1 MGLQPLER
9 RNGVRACLGK
19 GPIFINQRLRG
30 DNLMKKVVWT
40 LGVLFFAAA
49 LLTLTGPAK
58 AEMYIEGYLGG
69 SGASCLTTDVTAHFP
84 DDPDDSAKIKTSN
97 QGRAAVIGGLKIG
110 TWFVP
115 TGFLGYN
122 YPDWMKY
129 FGFYTD
135 FSFHRLDTRREQHKG
150 RDYDNGNLVG
160 NFDFDFQSEGTVA
173 TWAFMFAAR
182 YGFFPDS
189 EVPFGRLQP
198 YVAVGPAIMFSTQ
211 SPNIKFNGGS
221 EIEPGSAG
229 SVDIALAVDAGVRY
243 MCLKNV
249 SIDLSFKYR
258 YANPSYSYSGW
269 DSTPGFGRTT
279 FTYSPTYNLLSGQL
293 GVAYH
298 F

>member
-1 MGLQPLER
+1 
-9 RNGVRACLGK
+9 
-19 GPIFINQRLRG
+19 
-30 DNLMKKVVWT
+30 MKKAVWT
-40 LGVLFFAAA
+40 LGVLFLAAA
-49 LLTLTGPAK
+49 LLTLPGPAQ
-58 AEMYIEGYLGG
+58 AEMYLEGYIGANTAASFDKGVAIDDNLLPGTVATGTLPGG
-69 SGASCLTTDVTAHFP
+69 P
-84 DDPDDSAKIKTSN
+84 N
-97 QGRAAVIGGLKIG
+97 AAVIGGLKLG

-115 TGFLGYN
+115 TGFLGYS

-135 FSFHRLDTRREQHKG
+135 FSFHRLDARQQQFTLSPAPGIEG
-150 RDYDNGNLVG
+150 TPFGA
-160 NFDFDFQSEGTVA
+160 DFKSEGTVA

-211 SPNIKFNGGS
+211 RPSISAPGMEGG
-221 EIEPGSAG
+221 EIFSAG
-229 SVDIALAVDAGVRY
+229 SADSTDICLAVDTGLRY

-249 SIDLSFKYR
+249 SVDLSFKYR
-258 YANPSYSYSGW
+258 YAHPSYKYSMDVGGGEII
-269 DSTPGFGRTT
+269 ST
-279 FTYSPTYNLLSGQL
+279 TYSPTLNLFSFQL

>member
-1 MGLQPLER
+1 M
-9 RNGVRACLGK
+9 AYLGI
-19 GPIFINQRLRG
+19 GRVLVNQRLRG
-30 DNLMKKVVWT
+30 DNMNKKAFGF
-40 LGVLFFAAA
+40 LGVLFLAAA
-49 LLTLTGPAK
+49 LLTLSGPAK
-58 AEMYIEGYLGG
+58 AEMYVEGYLGG
-69 SGASCLTTDVTAHFP
+69 VTAGDLGSSSTLNTPYTQTIH
-84 DDPDDSAKIKTSN
+84 DDFDFTMNFSGKGNLPGGPN
-97 QGRAAVIGGLKIG
+97 AAVIGGLKIG

-135 FSFHRLDTRREQHKG
+135 FSFHRLDVRNRQFGGQLYINNVLSDT
-150 RDYDNGNLVG
+150 VPC
-160 NFDFDFQSEGTVA
+160 DFKSEGTVA

-182 YGFFPDS
+182 YGFLPDS

-198 YVAVGPAIMFSTQ
+198 YVAVGPAIMWSTQ
-211 SPNIKFNGGS
+211 QPKLMVDNNNYGVS
-221 EIEPGSAG
+221 PGS
-229 SVDIALAVDAGVRY
+229 SSSTNIALAVDAGLRY

-258 YANPSYSYSGW
+258 YAHPSYEFSGI
-269 DSTPGFGRTT
+269 DSTLMGTTTGR
-279 FTYSPTYNLLSGQL
+279 FKYEPTYNLFSGQV

>member
-1 MGLQPLER
+1 
-9 RNGVRACLGK
+9 
-19 GPIFINQRLRG
+19 
-30 DNLMKKVVWT
+30 MKKAVWT
-40 LGVLFFAAA
+40 LGIVLLAAG
-49 LLTLTGPAK
+49 LLTLPGPAR
-58 AEMYIEGYLGG
+58 AEMYLEGYLGG
-69 SGASCLTTDVTAHFP
+69 NTASSFDRSVRITNNADPADFVTANLP
-84 DDPDDSAKIKTSN
+84 GGPN
-97 QGRAAVIGGLKIG
+97 AAVIAGLKLG

-135 FSFHRLDTRREQHKG
+135 FSFHRLDARRQQFG
-150 RDYDNGNLVG
+150 FFSPAGDFVG
-160 NFDFDFQSEGTVA
+160 TADFHSEGTVA

-189 EVPFGRLQP
+189 DVPFGRLQP

-211 SPNIKFNGGS
+211 RPKIDNGTPIINS
-221 EIEPGSAG
+221 FSPGSSD
-229 SVDIALAVDAGVRY
+229 SVDIALAVDAGLRY

-258 YANPSYSYSGW
+258 YANPGYNYSGNLGLGVLGI
-269 DSTPGFGRTT
+269 TAQAALPTIPVRT
-279 FTYSPTYNLLSGQL
+279 TYSPDLNLFSVQL
-293 GVAYH
+293 GAAYH

>member
-1 MGLQPLER
+1 MQK
-9 RNGVRACLGK
+9 A
-19 GPIFINQRLRG
+19 
-30 DNLMKKVVWT
+30 VWT
-40 LGVLFFAAA
+40 LGVLFLAAA
-49 LLTLTGPAK
+49 LLALPGPAR
-58 AEMYIEGYLGG
+58 AEMYLEAYLGANTA
-69 SGASCLTTDVTAHFP
+69 ASFDKNVKIIDNADPADFVTANLP
-84 DDPDDSAKIKTSN
+84 GGPN
-97 QGRAAVIGGLKIG
+97 AAVIGGLKLG

-115 TGFLGYN
+115 TGFLGYS

-135 FSFHRLDTRREQHKG
+135 FSFHRLDARKQQFGFFGPAGDFE
-150 RDYDNGNLVG
+150 GNAA
-160 NFDFDFQSEGTVA
+160 FHSEGTVA

-211 SPNIKFNGGS
+211 QPKIDNSNIGFN
-221 EIEPGSAG
+221 PGSAS
-229 SVDIALAVDAGVRY
+229 SVDIALAVDAGLRY

-258 YANPSYSYSGW
+258 YANPSYGYSGGIQRNVM
-269 DSTPGFGRTT
+269 DELVGQGLPITAHT
-279 FTYSPTYNLLSGQL
+279 TYSPTYDLFSFQL